1 MDFADA
7 QTIQRIFDS
16 CRIIAV
22 VGLSGMTSRPSYR
35 VAAYMQEHGYTIIP
49 INPNER
55 DVLGQRAYPTL
66 TSVPGPIDLVN
77 VFRRSEAVPAVV
89 EEAIVIGAR
98 AVWLQEGIVHE
109 DSARRAVAAGLLV
122 VMDRCW
128 LKEHRHRP
136 GSLVAGF
143 AT

>member
-1 MDFADA
+1 MPGG
-7 QTIQRIFDS
+7 Q
-16 CRIIAV
+16 
-22 VGLSGMTSRPSYR
+22 R
-35 VAAYMQEHGYTIIP
+35 VAGS
-49 INPNER
+49 NPVVPTRRSRAVLNHR
-55 DVLGQRAYPTL
+55 APLLVHLPAVQLSLNGDVLGQRAYPTL

-89 EEAIVIGAR
+89 EEAIVVGAR

-109 DSARRAVAAGLLV
+109 DSARRAVAAGLLI

-136 GSLVAGF
+136 GS
-143 AT
+143 

>member
-35 VAAYMQEHGYTIIP
+35 VATYMQEHGYTIIP

-136 GSLVAGF
+136 GS
-143 AT
+143 